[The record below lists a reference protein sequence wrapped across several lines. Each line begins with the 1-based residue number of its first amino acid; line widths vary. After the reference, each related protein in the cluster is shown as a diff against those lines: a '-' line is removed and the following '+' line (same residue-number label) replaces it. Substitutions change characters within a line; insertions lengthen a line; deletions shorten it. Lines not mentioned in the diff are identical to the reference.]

1 MKLSNSLP
9 PDNSNVTIAPQSPTT
24 SDLQQPG
31 CSCVLHGS
39 TGCAPEPHSI
49 PENRSGAMEGVQVPA
64 YLAEKEREIT
74 RLRDEVIRLRDENE
88 RLRGENIRL
97 CDYLAAYGKLEG
109 EWNQG
114 NQRIEPIE
122 SVADLGA
129 RDQELAARTE
139 DDRNLEPIAEK
150 QRVDAVTSTSPKEK
164 EGSSGEEG

>member
-1 MKLSNSLP
+1 
-9 PDNSNVTIAPQSPTT
+9 
-24 SDLQQPG
+24 
-31 CSCVLHGS
+31 
-39 TGCAPEPHSI
+39 
-49 PENRSGAMEGVQVPA
+49 MEGVQVPA

-129 RDQELAARTE
+129 RDQELAACKE
-139 DDRNLEPIAEK
+139 ANQKLEPIAVE
-150 QRVDAVTSTSPKEK
+150 QRADVVTSTRRKEE